1 MGVAEIVTEAVN
13 GLIEMVSGDTSTI
26 CADAEGQT
34 AAAWRKAQIAKAI
47 ALGGGAAII
56 PIAGYLTLPAD
67 LAGTLRIMHR
77 AATGISYINLGQAD
91 DDSFAGILAVWSGA
105 VTLDAK
111 FAKQVAAK
119 TMALSAAIAGGQV
132 GLSLSIHAFSIAANA
147 VVAKKLGTKVGQK
160 VAAKIIQKLTAKA
173 TTRWIPILSALASG
187 GVNWWL
193 LSGLC
198 DAAEKYCE
206 FIRKNS

>member
-1 MGVAEIVTEAVN
+1 MGIADVVN
-13 GLIEMVSGDTSTI
+13 SSVSSLIEKVSGDTKTI
-26 CADAEGQT
+26 CAETDGQT
-34 AAAWRKAQIAKAI
+34 VVSWRETQIGKAI
-47 ALGGGAAII
+47 ALGGGAALI

-77 AATGISYINLGQAD
+77 AATGISYINLGHAD

-105 VTLDAK
+105 VTLDAE

-119 TMALSAAIAGGQV
+119 TMASSAAIVGGQT
-132 GLSLSIHAFSIAANA
+132 GLTLSIKAFSIAANA

-160 VAAKIIQKLTAKA
+160 VAAKIAQKLTAKA
-173 TTRWIPILSALASG
+173 TTRWIPIISALASG
-187 GVNWWL
+187 GINWWFV
-193 LSGLC
+193 SGLC

-206 FIRKNS
+206 FIREHS